1 MTRKILHPL
10 PRNWTPPPVT
20 MDELEQE
27 EEEDVAVAAV
37 TKQAYITL
45 EHHIVYSP
53 TFQAPVLYFNA
64 FDPGM
69 VVCVWGIIKAPTR

>member
-10 PRNWTPPPVT
+10 PENWTPPPVT

-27 EEEDVAVAAV
+27 QEEDVAVAAV

-64 FDPGM
+64 FDPG
-69 VVCVWGIIKAPTR
+69 